1 MHTSLAY
8 FSAMPTL
15 IPQSNSKEA
24 TFKNEVTTKF
34 DLYNSLFLT
43 LPFYQVKKTGLA
55 LPYFFDHCEE
65 GIFNN
70 TRPDKIIE
78 SFFNQQNA
86 LTNPKECNDILFRF
100 IQYIERQVV
109 LFDAVEDA
117 AFSKIKM
124 GEEASSLSVL
134 MNQAVEDED
143 LYKKIQE
150 CLQEFKLRLVFTAHP
165 TQFYPSAVL
174 GIMTD
179 LTDAI
184 KQNNVNAINLL
195 LQQLG
200 KTPFFNKTKP
210 TPVDEA
216 ISLTWYLENILYQT
230 ASDVHKNLEQ
240 SFKLDLANHS
250 LIELGFWPGGDRD
263 GNPFVTSETT
273 KKVASFLRQ
282 ALFRCYYRDFKSM
295 KRRITFNGVA
305 EPMAILEDM
314 IYQNAYNTQ
323 ANVTDIKEPLLQKLR
338 KIKDVLINYHD
349 ALFCDIVDDMIWK
362 VKLFGCHFASLD
374 IRQDSRILRN
384 LFKDC
389 VASNELES
397 GLDAN
402 YFNLSEAEKIA
413 AITLNTA
420 DFTAFENFSDLGK
433 DALEVIRLIKT
444 MQANNGKRACHR
456 FIISNCQ
463 KASDILQLVQ
473 LFLWCGWEM
482 DGMDIDFV
490 PLFETIDDL
499 NVADEIMESLYKHP
513 IYQKHLER
521 RKNRQ
526 VIMLG
531 FSDSTK
537 DGGYLMANYSLYN
550 AKANLTAVSRNNHID
565 LAFFDGRGGPP
576 ARGGGKTHRFY
587 ASFGKDVANKQIQIT
602 VQGQTISSHYGTF
615 ESSINNMEQLIHAGI
630 TSALNK
636 QQSNTMNAEEE
647 KLFADMATVSYHSF
661 VNLRNNPLFLKFL
674 EVQSPLKML
683 SEINISSRPVKR
695 NSDAELKLED
705 LRAISFVTSWGQL
718 KQNIP
723 GYYGVGSALKS
734 AKESGKWQQAKD
746 LYKTSGFF
754 KTVIDNCMMSMTK
767 ADFRLT
773 AYLADDA
780 TFGEFWKILKQE
792 FDLTLSLILELSD
805 TKILME
811 KYPIEHESILV
822 REKIVLPLVIIQ
834 RYAIIKSLEKGI
846 SESDK
851 IIYNK
856 LILRTLYGIVNA
868 ARNSA

>member
-1 MHTSLAY
+1 MS
-8 FSAMPTL
+8 TL
-15 IPQSNSKEA
+15 VPQSISKEA

-43 LPFYQVKKTGLA
+43 LPFYQVKNTGLA
-55 LPYFFDHCEE
+55 LPYFFNHCEQ
-65 GIFNN
+65 GILNN
-70 TRPDKIIE
+70 VRPDEIIE
-78 SFFNQQNA
+78 SFFTQQKGLTNQQENID
-86 LTNPKECNDILFRF
+86 LLFRF

-117 AFSKIKM
+117 AFSKLKSN
-124 GEEASSLSVL
+124 EEASSLGVL
-134 MNQAVEDED
+134 MSQALENED
-143 LYKKIQE
+143 LYKNIQD
-150 CLQEFKLRLVFTAHP
+150 CLQEFKLRLVLTAHP
-165 TQFYPSAVL
+165 TQFYPGPVL

-184 KQNNVNAINLL
+184 KQNDVNAINLL

-200 KTPFFNKTKP
+200 KTPFFKKNKP

-216 ISLTWYLENILYQT
+216 ISLNWYLENILYQT
-230 ASDVHKNLEQ
+230 ASDVHKNLEEV
-240 SFKLDLANHS
+240 FKLDLANHS

-263 GNPFVTSETT
+263 GNPFVNAETT
-273 KKVASFLRQ
+273 KSVSSFLRQ

-295 KRRITFNGVA
+295 KRRITFNGVESYLA
-305 EPMAILEDM
+305 DLEEM
-314 IYQNAYNTQ
+314 IYANAYNS
-323 ANVTDIKEPLLQKLR
+323 NVEAVDIKEELLQKLR
-338 KIKDVLINYHD
+338 KIKDILINYHD
-349 ALFCDIVDDMIWK
+349 SLFSEVVDDMIWK

-374 IRQDSRILRN
+374 IRQDSRILRDV
-384 LFKDC
+384 FKSC
-389 VASNELES
+389 LES
-397 GLDAN
+397 DSLKSITPSNYLD
-402 YFNLSEAEKIA
+402 LSEEEKINSIA
-413 AITLNTA
+413 LDSV
-420 DFTAFENFSDLGK
+420 DFTDFDQFSDLGK
-433 DALEVIRLIKT
+433 DALQVIRLIKE
-444 MQANNGKRACHR
+444 MQHKNGKRACHR

-463 KASDILQLVQ
+463 KASDILQLMQ
-473 LFLWCGWEM
+473 LFLWSGWDMEEL
-482 DGMDIDFV
+482 DVDFV

-499 NVADEIMESLYKHP
+499 KVANDIMASLYQHP
-513 IYQKHLER
+513 VYQKHLER

-537 DGGYLMANYSLYN
+537 DGGYLMANWSIYS
-550 AKANLTAVSRNNHID
+550 AKSTLTDISRKHHID

-630 TSALNK
+630 SSALYK
-636 QQSNTMNAEEE
+636 QDKNTMNEDE
-647 KLFADMATVSYHSF
+647 KAIFSQMAHVSYHSF
-661 VNLRNNPLFLKFL
+661 IGLRNHPLFLKFL

-723 GYYGVGSALKS
+723 GYFGVGSALKATKENGDWEL
-734 AKESGKWQQAKD
+734 AKQ

-773 AYLADDA
+773 AYLATDD
-780 TFGEFWKILKQE
+780 TFGSFWQILKDE
-792 FDLTLSLILELSD
+792 FDLTQSLILELSD
-805 TKILME
+805 TSVLME
-811 KYPIEHESILV
+811 KYPVEHESILV

-834 RYAIIKSLEKGI
+834 RFAIIKSLEQNINQDQKNT
-846 SESDK
+846 
-851 IIYNK
+851 YNK

>member
-1 MHTSLAY
+1 MS
-8 FSAMPTL
+8 ML
-15 IPQSNSKEA
+15 IPQSISKEA

-55 LPYFFDHCEE
+55 LPYFFDHCEA
-65 GIFNN
+65 GISNN
-70 TRPDKIIE
+70 VRPDDIIE
-78 SFFNQQNA
+78 SFFTQQNA
-86 LTNPKECNDILFRF
+86 VTTKKESTDLLFRF

-117 AFSKIKM
+117 AFSKLKM

-143 LYKKIQE
+143 LYRKIQE

-165 TQFYPSAVL
+165 TQFYPGTVL

-184 KQNNVNAINLL
+184 KVNDVNVINLL

-200 KTPFFNKTKP
+200 KTPFFNKKKP

-240 SFKLDLANHS
+240 SFKLNLSNHS

-263 GNPFVTSETT
+263 GNPFVTAETT
-273 KKVASFLRQ
+273 KYVSSFLRQ
-282 ALFRCYYRDFKSM
+282 ALFRCYYRDFKSL

-305 EPMAILEDM
+305 DPMAALEEM
-314 IYQNAYNTQ
+314 LYENAYSTQ
-323 ANVTDIKEPLLQKLR
+323 SNVTDIKELLLQKLR
-338 KIKDVLINYHD
+338 KINEVLVTHHD
-349 ALFCDIVDDMIWK
+349 SLFTDIVDDMIWK

-374 IRQDSRILRN
+374 IRQDSRILRSV
-384 LFKDC
+384 FQDC
-389 VASNELES
+389 VSSYQLES
-397 GLDAN
+397 GLSSD

-413 AITLNTA
+413 SITLSTA
-420 DFTAFENFSDLGK
+420 DFTSFESFSDLGQ
-433 DALEVIRLIKT
+433 DALKVIRLIKD

-473 LFLWCGWEM
+473 LFLWSGWQM
-482 DGMDIDFV
+482 DELDIDFV

-499 NVADEIMESLYKHP
+499 HEAGDIMESLYQHP

-537 DGGYLMANYSLYN
+537 DGGYLMANWSLYN
-550 AKANLTAVSRNNHID
+550 AKANLTTVSRNNNID

-615 ESSINNMEQLIHAGI
+615 ESSTNNMEQLIHAGI
-630 TSALNK
+630 TSALYK
-636 QQSNTMNAEEE
+636 QEIDTMNMAE
-647 KLFADMATVSYHSF
+647 KNLFMDMATVSYHSF
-661 VNLRNNPLFLKFL
+661 VDLRNNPLFLKFL

-734 AKESGKWQQAKD
+734 AKESGRWQEAKN
-746 LYKTSGFF
+746 LYKNASFF

-773 AYLADDA
+773 AYLADDE
-780 TFGEFWKILKQE
+780 TFGEFWKVLKQE
-792 FDLTLSLILELSD
+792 FDLTRSLILELSD
-805 TKILME
+805 TKELME
-811 KYPIEHESILV
+811 KYPLEHDSILV

-834 RYAIIKSLEKGI
+834 RYAIIKSLEKDI

-851 IIYNK
+851 NIYNK